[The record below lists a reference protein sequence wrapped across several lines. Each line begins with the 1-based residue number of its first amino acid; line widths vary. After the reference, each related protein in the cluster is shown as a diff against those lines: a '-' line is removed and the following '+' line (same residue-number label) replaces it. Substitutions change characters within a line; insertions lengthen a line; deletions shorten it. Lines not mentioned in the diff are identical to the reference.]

1 MSVIRAIITL
11 LILIVALPVFILMMV
26 AGIVLSYIMHP
37 KYFYFPMHLGCKALL
52 LGSWQYHTIHGNVPP
67 KNKGPYIFMFNH
79 ESMFDA
85 FMLGA
90 SIPYYV
96 NAVGWEGIFK
106 WPLWGFFAKRYG
118 AYQITHDD
126 TDKARETLKAAEKIL
141 LVDKTSMIYSPE
153 GNRTI
158 TGEMGEFKKGGFHFA
173 RATNATIVPIGIIG
187 AFESNV
193 RTSWIINPG
202 RLKTVFGSPIT
213 PDQYSHLS
221 IEDFRDLVKAEV
233 VKLVE
238 DFS

>member
-1 MSVIRAIITL
+1 
-11 LILIVALPVFILMMV
+11 
-26 AGIVLSYIMHP
+26 
-37 KYFYFPMHLGCKALL
+37 
-52 LGSWQYHTIHGNVPP
+52 
-67 KNKGPYIFMFNH
+67 MFKH
-79 ESMFDA
+79 ESMFDD
-85 FMLGA
+85 FMLGS

-118 AYQITHDD
+118 AYQSTHDN

-141 LVDKTSMIYSPE
+141 LIDKTSMIYSPE

-173 RATNATIVPIGIIG
+173 KATNATVVPIGIVG

-202 RLKTVFGSPIT
+202 RLKTIFGTPIT

-221 IEDFRDLVKAEV
+221 IEEFRDLVKSQV
-233 VKLVE
+233 IKLVE

>member
-1 MSVIRAIITL
+1 MSVIRLIITL
-11 LILIVALPVFILMMV
+11 LIMALFVPFFILTMIT
-26 AGIVLSYIMHP
+26 GIVLSYIMHP
-37 KYFYFPMHLGCKALL
+37 KYFYFTIHFGCKILL
-52 LGSWQYHTIHGNVPP
+52 LCGWQYHTIHGKVPD

-90 SIPYYV
+90 SIPYYI
-96 NAVGWEGIFK
+96 NAIGWEGIFK

-126 TDKARETLKAAEKIL
+126 TNKARETLKAAEKIL
-141 LVDKTSMIYSPE
+141 LIDKTSMLYSPE

-173 RATNATIVPIGIIG
+173 KSTKATIVPVGIIG

-202 RLKTVFGSPIT
+202 RLKTIFGEPIT
-213 PDQYSHLS
+213 VDQYSNLS
-221 IEDFRDLVKAEV
+221 IEDFRDLVKNRV

>member
-1 MSVIRAIITL
+1 MIRGIITL
-11 LILIVALPVFILMMV
+11 VIWAVALPVFVLMMI

-37 KYFYFPMHLGCKALL
+37 KYSYFYLAHLGCKALL
-52 LGSWQYHTIHGNVPP
+52 LASWQYHTIHGKVPP
-67 KNKGPYIFMFNH
+67 KSEGPYIFMFNH

-96 NAVGWEGIFK
+96 NAIGWEGIFK

-126 TDKARETLKAAEKIL
+126 TNKARETLKAAEKIL
-141 LVDKTSMIYSPE
+141 LIDKTSMLYSPE

-173 RATNATIVPIGIIG
+173 KSTKATIVPVGIVG

-202 RLKTVFGSPIT
+202 RLKTVFGEPIT
-213 PDQYSHLS
+213 VDQYSNLS
-221 IEDFRDLVKAEV
+221 IEDFRDLVKNRV